1 MVVCFLA
8 LLYPVG
14 AAGRPTAVVGLL
26 VGAALSLRYHQP
38 PVLPAQPLALPC
50 AVQVHSTHFAESE
63 SESHPMEI
71 HGVQPTVSTKLASP
85 ADVLPVLL
93 AKPCSAWR
101 ARRAG
106 LRSTTR
112 GAAIVR
118 HSNRPT
124 DNTLDKLILQGNVA
138 RGPRWRPDFMY
149 IAIAHAGGNPLRAAS
164 G

>member
-1 MVVCFLA
+1 
-8 LLYPVG
+8 
-14 AAGRPTAVVGLL
+14 
-26 VGAALSLRYHQP
+26 
-38 PVLPAQPLALPC
+38 
-50 AVQVHSTHFAESE
+50 
-63 SESHPMEI
+63 MEI

-118 HSNRPT
+118 HSKGEEGSWGEAP
-124 DNTLDKLILQGNVA
+124 
-138 RGPRWRPDFMY
+138 
-149 IAIAHAGGNPLRAAS
+149 S